1 MFNTEIN
8 EKLINEFNTLSNLKE
23 ELSNNPYLKI
33 IYYEEET
40 IMGYL
45 KYSLIYDRIE
55 IEDLYIKEKYRRKQ
69 IASKLI
75 DYLINLNLD
84 ITLEVN
90 EINISALNLYL
101 KKGFKEV
108 AKRPNYYENQDGL
121 LMERKVMKSE
131 R

>member
-1 MFNTEIN
+1 MFNTAIN
-8 EKLINEFNTLSNLKE
+8 EKLINEFKGLDNIQE
-23 ELSNNPYLKI
+23 ELTNNPYLKI

-108 AKRPNYYENQDGL
+108 AKRENYYENQDGI
-121 LMERKVMKSE
+121 LMERKVM
-131 R
+131 